1 METMLIG
8 IPDMGPDPFRIYMF
22 GKYAA
27 GVRRAGGEVEKLP
40 WGVDDDNL
48 RLIVENWDGLLLPG
62 GPDIDPA
69 LYGEKKEP
77 ACGEPNVH
85 RDDLETRLLR
95 IFLET
100 GRPILGI
107 CRGLQVLNVVR
118 GGTLLQDIAPTQ
130 TAPHSDFLRRKRGV
144 HAVTVTPGSLLSTA
158 LGAESARVN
167 SMHHQAAGRVGEGLA
182 VTARSEDGYIE
193 ALELPDHPFCLAVQ
207 WHPEHMAEHCP
218 EEQAIFDLF
227 LMACRRERGKRLQK
241 AIREG

>member
-69 LYGEKKEP
+69 LYGEQKEP

-85 RDDLETRLLR
+85 RDDLELRLLR

-100 GRPILGI
+100 GKPILGI
-107 CRGLQVLNVVR
+107 CRGAQVLNVVQ

-130 TAPHSDFLRRKRGV
+130 TVQHSDFLRRKRGV
-144 HAVTVTPGSLLSTA
+144 HAVTVAPGSLLATA
-158 LGAESARVN
+158 LGAEQVRVN
-167 SMHHQAAGRVGEGLA
+167 SMHHQVAGRVGEGLT
-182 VTARSEDGYIE
+182 VTARSEDGYVE
-193 ALELPDHPFCLAVQ
+193 ALELTGHPFCLAVQ

-241 AIREG
+241 AAREG

>member
-27 GVRRAGGEVEKLP
+27 GVRRSGGEVEKLP

-85 RDDLETRLLR
+85 RDDLELRLLR

-100 GRPILGI
+100 GKPILGI
-107 CRGLQVLNVVR
+107 CRGAQVLNVVR

-130 TAPHSDFLRRKRGV
+130 TVQHSDFLRRKRGI
-144 HAVTVTPGSLLSTA
+144 HAVTVAPGSLLATA
-158 LGAESARVN
+158 LGAEQVRVN
-167 SMHHQAAGRVGEGLA
+167 SMHHQVAGRVGEGLT
-182 VTARSEDGYIE
+182 VTARSEDGYVE
-193 ALELPDHPFCLAVQ
+193 ALELTGHPFCLAVQ

-241 AIREG
+241 AAREG

>member
-27 GVRRAGGEVEKLP
+27 GVRRSGGEVEKLP

-85 RDDLETRLLR
+85 RDDLELRLLR

-100 GRPILGI
+100 GKPILGI
-107 CRGLQVLNVVR
+107 CRGAQVLNVVQ

-130 TAPHSDFLRRKRGV
+130 TVQHSDFLRRKRGI
-144 HAVTVTPGSLLSTA
+144 HAVSVAPGSLLAAA
-158 LGAESARVN
+158 LASESARVN
-167 SMHHQAAGRVGEGLA
+167 SMHHQAVGRVGEGLT
-182 VTARSEDGYIE
+182 VTARSEDGYVE
-193 ALELPDHPFCLAVQ
+193 ALELTGHPFCLAVQ

-241 AIREG
+241 AAREG

>member
-27 GVRRAGGEVEKLP
+27 GVRRSGGEVEKLP

-85 RDDLETRLLR
+85 RDDLELRLLR

-100 GRPILGI
+100 GKPILGI
-107 CRGLQVLNVVR
+107 CRGMQLINVFF
-118 GGTLLQDIAPTQ
+118 GGSLIQHLPSANIHRWDGQDQIHPA
-130 TAPHSDFLRRKRGV
+130 DCL
-144 HAVTVTPGSLLSTA
+144 PGSLLSLLYGSTC
-158 LGAESARVN
+158 LINSA
-167 SMHHQAAGRVGEGLA
+167 HHQGVRTAAPGLTVTQTSPDGVIEGLEHSTMP
-182 VTARSEDGYIE
+182 VLG
-193 ALELPDHPFCLAVQ
+193 VQ
-207 WHPEHMAEHCP
+207 WHPERTGMSPRRTDLADGGILIRYFAEH
-218 EEQAIFDLF
+218 L
-227 LMACRRERGKRLQK
+227 
-241 AIREG
+241 

>member
-27 GVRRAGGEVEKLP
+27 GVRWAGGEVEKLP

-62 GPDIDPA
+62 GPDMDPA
-69 LYGEKKEP
+69 IYGEAKEP
-77 ACGEPNVH
+77 ACGEINAH
-85 RDDLETRLLR
+85 RDDLEMRLLR

-100 GRPILGI
+100 GKPILGI
-107 CRGLQVLNVVR
+107 CRGLQVLNVVQ
-118 GGTLLQDIAPTQ
+118 GGTLLQDITPNQ
-130 TAPHSDFLRRKRGV
+130 RIQHSDFPHRKEGV
-144 HAVTVTPGSLLSTA
+144 HAIKAAPGSLLAAA
-158 LGAESARVN
+158 LGTEETRVN
-167 SMHHQAAGRVGEGLA
+167 SMHHQAVGRLGRDLV
-182 VTARSEDGYIE
+182 VTATSEDGYVE
-193 ALELPDHPFCLAVQ
+193 GLELKGHPFCLAVQ

-227 LMACRRERGKRLQK
+227 LMACRRERGNRLKK
-241 AIREG
+241 AMQDG